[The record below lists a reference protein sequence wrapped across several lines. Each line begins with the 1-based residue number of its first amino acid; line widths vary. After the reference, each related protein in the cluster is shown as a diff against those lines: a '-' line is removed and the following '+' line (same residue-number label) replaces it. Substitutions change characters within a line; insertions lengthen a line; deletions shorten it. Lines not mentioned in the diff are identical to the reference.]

1 MPYTGRYIT
10 DADIDNWPSGTTA
23 AEQAAA
29 IQIAEARV
37 EKALGW
43 SPYPKPFD
51 IRLNGNRGN
60 RLTIPTAAKII
71 AISEVQIYGVVLDP
85 SWYSFDGGSIYLD
98 LTSSGTGGTPELL
111 NMMSE
116 AGEAALFPK
125 GIANIRIKGTT
136 GEAAVPAWAKEAVRI
151 LIRGAN
157 DPSLYTTYGYGMASE
172 SIGNYSYSARSDT
185 IDVARRKTGIQEADD
200 LIWQF
205 RRKRPILGA

>member
-1 MPYTGRYIT
+1 MYTGYYL
-10 DADIDNWPSGTTA
+10 DSSAIDNWPSGTTA
-23 AEQAAA
+23 ADQAAA

-60 RLTIPTAAKII
+60 RLPIPMAAKII
-71 AISEVQIYGVVLDP
+71 AISEIRIHGALLDP
-85 SWYSFDGGSIYLD
+85 SWYGFDGASVYLD
-98 LTSSGTGGTPELL
+98 LASSGTGGTPELL
-111 NMMSE
+111 AMMSE
-116 AGEAALFPK
+116 AEEGVLFPK
-125 GIANIRIKGTT
+125 GIANIQIKGTA
-136 GEAAVPAWAKEAVRI
+136 GEGAVPAWAKEAVRI
-151 LIRGAN
+151 LVRGAN

-172 SIGNYSYSARSDT
+172 SIGAYSYSAGSDDS
-185 IDVARRKTGIQEADD
+185 IVGRRKTGILEADD